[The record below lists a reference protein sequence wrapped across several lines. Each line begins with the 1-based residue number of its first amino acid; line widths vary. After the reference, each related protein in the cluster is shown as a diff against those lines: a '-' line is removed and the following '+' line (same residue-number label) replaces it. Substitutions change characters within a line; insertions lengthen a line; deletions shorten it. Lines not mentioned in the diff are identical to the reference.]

1 MMDKWQNS
9 IIAAM
14 AEHGYYFIGEFPEV
28 GEMHFD
34 HYPEN
39 AEEPIGRCVF
49 HSWEDERLMR
59 YVG

>member
-1 MMDKWQNS
+1 MMDKWRNV

-14 AEHGYYFIGEFPEV
+14 ADHGYYFVGEFPEI
-28 GEMHFD
+28 GEIHFD

-39 AEEPIGRCVF
+39 AEYPIWRCVF
-49 HSWEDERLMR
+49 QSWDDERLMR